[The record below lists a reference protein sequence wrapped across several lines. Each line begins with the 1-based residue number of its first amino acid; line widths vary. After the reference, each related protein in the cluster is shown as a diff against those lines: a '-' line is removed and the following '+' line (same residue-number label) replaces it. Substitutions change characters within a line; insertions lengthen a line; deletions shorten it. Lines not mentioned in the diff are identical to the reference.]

1 TRFGV
6 ANSYL
11 YYSPGDMDWDATL
24 ALDPVA
30 ERTLATR
37 SWRDEVDRWYEDERP
52 RVFAQNE
59 ALQRERLDGC
69 SDAYL
74 AAHIERAIAHF
85 LEVAP
90 LHFEHSGFDIAMG
103 LLLRATSEWEIDAA
117 DVIALLAGA
126 SPSTAA
132 ISAQVDAIVRHR
144 DAPPTSLADI
154 GAQDLS
160 RVLDEHGWRV
170 IDGNDLAGATLGERP
185 ELVLAAIRA
194 RMESGPSSVGGG
206 IERVRSHVPSAQR
219 VQFAE
224 LLADAR
230 GLYSL
235 RDDDNGVCF
244 VWPLGLIRRGV
255 LEAGRRLADRG
266 AVRAADD
273 LFEATPEEISALLV
287 GDGPRADDLAARR
300 AARISARDLEPP
312 MQLGELHEDQGPA
325 LPPHV
330 AELDA
335 IRNVY
340 FAAASGRSAGQL
352 KGIGVGESVVRG
364 RARRLVDD
372 NAVARIDVGDVLIA
386 VTTTCSLN
394 SVFPLLAGVATE
406 EGGLFSHTAL
416 LARELGLPAVV
427 GAPGLLAS
435 ISDGDLVEIDA
446 VAGVV
451 RVIERA

>member
-1 TRFGV
+1 
-6 ANSYL
+6 
-11 YYSPGDMDWDATL
+11 
-24 ALDPVA
+24 
-30 ERTLATR
+30 
-37 SWRDEVDRWYEDERP
+37 
-52 RVFAQNE
+52 
-59 ALQRERLDGC
+59 
-69 SDAYL
+69 
-74 AAHIERAIAHF
+74 
-85 LEVAP
+85 
-90 LHFEHSGFDIAMG
+90 
-103 LLLRATSEWEIDAA
+103 
-117 DVIALLAGA
+117 
-126 SPSTAA
+126 
-132 ISAQVDAIVRHR
+132 
-144 DAPPTSLADI
+144 
-154 GAQDLS
+154 
-160 RVLDEHGWRV
+160 
-170 IDGNDLAGATLGERP
+170 
-185 ELVLAAIRA
+185 
-194 RMESGPSSVGGG
+194 
-206 IERVRSHVPSAQR
+206 
-219 VQFAE
+219 
-224 LLADAR
+224 
-230 GLYSL
+230 
-235 RDDDNGVCF
+235 
-244 VWPLGLIRRGV
+244 
-255 LEAGRRLADRG
+255 
-266 AVRAADD
+266 
-273 LFEATPEEISALLV
+273 
-287 GDGPRADDLAARR
+287 
-300 AARISARDLEPP
+300 